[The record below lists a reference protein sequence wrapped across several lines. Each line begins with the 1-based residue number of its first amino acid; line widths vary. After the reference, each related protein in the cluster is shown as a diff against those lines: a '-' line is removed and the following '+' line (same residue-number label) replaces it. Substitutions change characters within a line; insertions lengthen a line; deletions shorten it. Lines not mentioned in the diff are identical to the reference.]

1 METISHI
8 ALAHQTSLNRRMSA
22 ISHNIANL
30 NTTAYRREDLM
41 FEEVLRDTQ
50 NGETGE
56 ISLVQDVS
64 SFYDLD
70 SGPMKSTGNPLDLA
84 LNGDGYFTVQ
94 TEDGPRYTR
103 DGSFN
108 VNGENQLVTH
118 EGRLVLD
125 DNGAPIEIPEN
136 AAAIEVARDGTI
148 STDQGQVAT
157 LDIATFD
164 NEQALKRQADSLYDP
179 EDMQAQD
186 AEAPEVHQGMVE
198 GSNVQGVVE
207 MTRMMKVAKSYQS
220 AQQMIETDNER
231 QLRAIRTLVSSQ

>member
-1 METISHI
+1 
-8 ALAHQTSLNRRMSA
+8 MSA
-22 ISHNIANL
+22 ISHNLANL

-64 SFYDLD
+64 SFYDLE
-70 SGPMKSTGNPLDLA
+70 SGPMKATGNPLDLA
-84 LNGDGYFTVQ
+84 LNGDGYFTVE

-108 VNGENQLVTH
+108 VNGDNQLVTH

-125 DNGAPIEIPEN
+125 DNGAPIEIPED
-136 AAAIEVARDGTI
+136 AGAIEVARDGTI

-157 LDIATFD
+157 LDVSTFE

-179 EDMQAQD
+179 GDMQPQD
-186 AEAPEVHQGMVE
+186 VEAPEVHQGMVE

-207 MTRMMKVAKSYQS
+207 MTQMMKVVKSYQS
-220 AQQMIETDNER
+220 AQKMIESDNER